1 MKLKGGAYEISD
13 QCLAIFR
20 NPQIYGLNPDDYANL
35 NFEEF
40 AKNKVGGGYKKKV
53 KKETKKKET
62 KKKETK
68 KKETKKK
75 ETKKKET
82 KKKETKKKETKKK
95 EKLKKKVTKKKV
107 NKTGGGVLGDY
118 VKSLQ

>member
-1 MKLKGGAYEISD
+1 MKLKGGAYEMSD

-20 NPQIYGLNPDDYANL
+20 NPQNFGLNPDDYTNL

-53 KKETKKKET
+53 KKVTKKKET

-68 KKETKKK
+68 KKTKKKVTKKK
-75 ETKKKET
+75 ETKKK
-82 KKKETKKKETKKK
+82 
-95 EKLKKKVTKKKV
+95 VTKK
-107 NKTGGGVLGDY
+107 GGGV
-118 VKSLQ
+118 

>member
-75 ETKKKET
+75 E
-82 KKKETKKKETKKK
+82 
-95 EKLKKKVTKKKV
+95 KLKKKVTKKKV

-118 VKSLQ
+118 VKSMQ

>member
-1 MKLKGGAYEISD
+1 MKLKGGAYEMSD

-20 NPQIYGLNPDDYANL
+20 NPQNFGLNPDDYTNL

-53 KKETKKKET
+53 KKVTKKKET

-75 ETKKKET
+75 TKKKVTKKKET
-82 KKKETKKKETKKK
+82 KKK
-95 EKLKKKVTKKKV
+95 VTKK
-107 NKTGGGVLGDY
+107 GGGV
-118 VKSLQ
+118 

>member
-1 MKLKGGAYEISD
+1 MSD

-20 NPQIYGLNPDDYANL
+20 NPQNFGLNSSEFSNL

-40 AKNKVGGGYKKKV
+40 AKNKVGGGYKKKKV

-75 ETKKKET
+75 DSKKKVTKKKET
-82 KKKETKKKETKKK
+82 KKK
-95 EKLKKKVTKKKV
+95 VTKK
-107 NKTGGGVLGDY
+107 GGGVLGDY
-118 VKSLQ
+118 VRNTSQ

>member
-1 MKLKGGAYEISD
+1 MSD

-20 NPQIYGLNPDDYANL
+20 NPQNFGLNPDDYTNL

-53 KKETKKKET
+53 KKVTKKKET

-75 ETKKKET
+75 TKKKVTKKKET
-82 KKKETKKKETKKK
+82 KKK
-95 EKLKKKVTKKKV
+95 VTKK
-107 NKTGGGVLGDY
+107 GGGV
-118 VKSLQ
+118 

>member
-1 MKLKGGAYEISD
+1 MSD

-20 NPQIYGLNPDDYANL
+20 NPQQYGLDPNEFVNL

-53 KKETKKKET
+53 KKVTKKKET
-62 KKKETK
+62 KKKDTK

-75 ETKKKET
+75 VTKKKEP
-82 KKKETKKKETKKK
+82 
-95 EKLKKKVTKKKV
+95 KKKVTKKKEPKKKV
-107 NKTGGGVLGDY
+107 TKRGGGVLGDY
-118 VKSLQ
+118 VRNISS

>member
-1 MKLKGGAYEISD
+1 MKLKGGAYEMSAE
-13 QCLAIFR
+13 CLAIFR
-20 NPQIYGLNPDDYANL
+20 NPQNYGLNPDDYNNL

-40 AKNKVGGGYKKKV
+40 AKNKVGGGYIKKV
-53 KKETKKKET
+53 TKKKET

-82 KKKETKKKETKKK
+82 KKRVSKKKETKKK
-95 EKLKKKVTKKKV
+95 VTKK
-107 NKTGGGVLGDY
+107 GGGVLGNY

>member
-20 NPQIYGLNPDDYANL
+20 NPQFYGLNPDDYANL

-53 KKETKKKET
+53 KKVTKKEVTKKEDTKKKVT
-62 KKKETK
+62 KKEDT
-68 KKETKKK
+68 
-75 ETKKKET
+75 
-82 KKKETKKKETKKK
+82 
-95 EKLKKKVTKKKV
+95 KKKVTKKKV
-107 NKTGGGVLGDY
+107 TKKKVTKKKVTKKGGGVLGNY
-118 VKSLQ
+118 IRSLQ

>member
-1 MKLKGGAYEISD
+1 MKLKGGAYEMSSE
-13 QCLAIFR
+13 CLAIFR
-20 NPQIYGLNPDDYANL
+20 NPQNYGLNPNEFNNL

-40 AKNKVGGGYKKKV
+40 AKNKVVGGSKKKV
-53 KKETKKKET
+53 TKKKDTKKKET

-82 KKKETKKKETKKK
+82 KKK
-95 EKLKKKVTKKKV
+95 VTKK
-107 NKTGGGVLGDY
+107 GGGVLGNY